1 MRVHTGIRHDPQA
14 VAVDVMVGQGALGA
28 AQALVTVRSTV
39 VVWRIVEVETW
50 VRVIVVGTVVVMR
63 WM

>member
-1 MRVHTGIRHDPQA
+1 VRVHCGTRHEPQA

-28 AQALVTVRSTV
+28 QFLVTVRSTV
-39 VVWRIVEVETW
+39 WRTVVVDTW
-50 VRVIVVGTVVVMR
+50 VRVIVVGIVVVMR